1 MTEIYN
7 LLKRQRFQ
15 LHNEKALQ
23 SDIEQ
28 VLISNQ
34 IQHDREYRFSNES
47 IIDFMVGG
55 TGIEVKISSSAKSV
69 FRQIERYL
77 AFDEIDSLLLV
88 TNKIIVLPRTINN
101 KSVLILNIGI
111 AWL

>member
-1 MTEIYN
+1 MEEIYN

-28 VLISNQ
+28 VLITNKMAYA
-34 IQHDREYRFSNES
+34 REYRFSNES
-47 IIDFMVGG
+47 IIDFMIGR
-55 TGIEVKISSSAKSV
+55 TGIEVKISSSAKV
-69 FRQIERYL
+69 IFRQIERYL
-77 AFDEIDSLLLV
+77 AFDEIDNLLLV
-88 TNKIIVLPRTINN
+88 TNKIIHLPKTINN
-101 KSVLILNIGI
+101 KSVLILNIGT